1 MSDWLKRWNQALRE
15 QHKLLFD
22 YGKKTF
28 KEGYAQYTDC
38 PICGQNDTFLQFE
51 KDWFRWVR
59 CKNCSMVYMN
69 PRLTDTVT
77 HQFYNSDA
85 NAIYNESKFGY
96 LSNSI
101 TLEDRA
107 NIANLHFIDRHRQSA
122 KGTLLEI
129 GSGKGLFL
137 KKAQELG
144 YHVYGLELNNKNCLY
159 SREFLGSETVL
170 SVDLLEAKF
179 PSEMFDVIYMRDLI
193 QHIPTPKAFL
203 MECRR
208 IAKLG
213 CTIFIG
219 THNIDGFV
227 AKAVK
232 SRYTPIFGFMEPC
245 HFSPRTITK
254 ILKQTGFTV
263 REIQFESL
271 DCTIGEV
278 ISHFVSPTFTTIFP
292 AEIGRAQYS
301 ALRLL
306 LALLVRTPLRY
317 LDNLVT
323 PKITNWL
330 KQGSWMNV
338 LAEKNI
344 P

>member
-1 MSDWLKRWNQALRE
+1 
-15 QHKLLFD
+15 
-22 YGKKTF
+22 
-28 KEGYAQYTDC
+28 
-38 PICGQNDTFLQFE
+38 
-51 KDWFRWVR
+51 
-59 CKNCSMVYMN
+59 
-69 PRLTDTVT
+69 
-77 HQFYNSDA
+77 
-85 NAIYNESKFGY
+85 
-96 LSNSI
+96 
-101 TLEDRA
+101 
-107 NIANLHFIDRHRQSA
+107 
-122 KGTLLEI
+122 
-129 GSGKGLFL
+129 
-137 KKAQELG
+137 
-144 YHVYGLELNNKNCLY
+144 LY

-179 PSEMFDVIYMRDLI
+179 PSEIFDVIYMRDLI

-208 IAKLG
+208 IAKPD

-219 THNIDGFV
+219 THNIEGFV

-278 ISHFVSPTFTTIFP
+278 ISHFASPTFTTIFP
-292 AEIGRAQYS
+292 AEIGRAQYFV
-301 ALRLL
+301 LRLL

-317 LDNLVT
+317 LDNLIT
-323 PKITNWL
+323 PKISNWL